1 MRRPVSP
8 SRARGFTLVELM
20 VVVTLVAVL
29 SAIAVPGFRDL
40 LLNQRLAASTSEF
53 VAALSLA
60 RTEALKR
67 AQTVTLTPLTPLTPK
82 TKKDWNSGWEV
93 KTAVGGVATTLRA
106 FEALPAGVTV
116 DTGLGNA
123 FNGKLSYDANGF
135 SRNGDAYQ
143 MGCVALKAETGRR
156 SAVVVSA
163 SGRPKVCDP
172 DRKGDC
178 GSGQCNAAG
187 N

>member
-1 MRRPVSP
+1 MMRRPVSP
-8 SRARGFTLVELM
+8 SRARGFTLIELM

-53 VAALSLA
+53 VAALSLT

-67 AQTVTLTPLTPLTPK
+67 SQTVTLTPK
-82 TKKDWNSGWEV
+82 AKKDWSSGWEV

-123 FNGKLSYDANGF
+123 FNGKVSYDANGF

>member
-1 MRRPVSP
+1 MKAHGASCVRV
-8 SRARGFTLVELM
+8 RGFTLVELM

-29 SAIAVPGFRDL
+29 SAIAVPSFRDL
-40 LLNQRLAASTSEF
+40 LLHQRLAASTSDF

-67 AQTVTLTPLTPLTPK
+67 SQTVTLTSK
-82 TKKDWNSGWEV
+82 AGKDKGWNSGWEV
-93 KTAVGGVATTLRA
+93 KSTVDGVATTLRA
-106 FEALPAGVTV
+106 FDALPAGVTV

-123 FNGKLSYDANGF
+123 LNGKVSYDANGF
-135 SRNGDAYQ
+135 SRNGKAYQ
-143 MGCVALKAETGRR
+143 MGCVAFKAETGRR

-172 DRKGDC
+172 DKKGDC
-178 GSGQCNAAG
+178 GFGKCNAAG
-187 N
+187 S

>member
-1 MRRPVSP
+1 MMRRPVSP
-8 SRARGFTLVELM
+8 SRARGFTLIELM

-53 VAALSLA
+53 VAALSLT

-67 AQTVTLTPLTPLTPK
+67 SQTVTLTPK
-82 TKKDWNSGWEV
+82 TKKDWSSGWEV

-123 FNGKLSYDANGF
+123 FNGKVSYDANGF

-163 SGRPKVCDP
+163 SGRLKVCDP